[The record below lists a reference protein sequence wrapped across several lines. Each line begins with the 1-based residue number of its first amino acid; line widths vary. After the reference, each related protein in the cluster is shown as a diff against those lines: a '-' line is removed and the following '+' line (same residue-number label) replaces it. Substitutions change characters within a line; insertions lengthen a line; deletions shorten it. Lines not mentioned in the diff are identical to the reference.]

1 MEEEKTV
8 NAIDALFDENN
19 SDNIVLYNENFDSN
33 LITFNKVGVFAQDLS
48 IYLSRKNICIRAGNH
63 CAKMLKECLGVKN
76 TCRVSLY
83 FYNTRKD
90 IDKLIDAL
98 KNKNIKN
105 EII

>member
-1 MEEEKTV
+1 MNKEQF
-8 NAIDALFDENN
+8 IDELKKID
-19 SDNIVLYNENFDSN
+19 DLVIYNEDCESN
-33 LITFNKVGVFAQDLS
+33 LITFNKIGIFAQDLS
-48 IYLSRKNICIRAGNH
+48 IYLSKKNICIRAGNH

-83 FYNTRKD
+83 FYNTKED
-90 IDKLIDAL
+90 IDKLVEAL